1 MRVWQR
7 VCHVHVTHVSDAYA
21 TVTGEILREC
31 AGYKVNTPCMNVGC
45 VISGVVSFSCDV
57 AWLSMPAWLMTDV
70 SFVRVECPS
79 DDMSTRQGS
88 SQHYISSWCVATDQC
103 STAAHHRRRLSR
115 TSVLQVSSTAQSWDG
130 VSATSCHHLRR
141 RRRIVRCVAA
151 RLCARACP
159 GGWPLRLCR
168 TLQRQSPTSCN
179 ECWTRESV
187 C

>member
-103 STAAHHRRRLSR
+103 SPSSAWLVTD
-115 TSVLQVSSTAQSWDG
+115 VSTASKFDCP
-130 VSATSCHHLRR
+130 VLRR
-141 RRRIVRCVAA
+141 RQRDFLSSSPSTSTNAALRC
-151 RLCARACP
+151 C
-159 GGWPLRLCR
+159 
-168 TLQRQSPTSCN
+168 
-179 ECWTRESV
+179 
-187 C
+187 